1 MDIEKLKAEFEQ
13 SECFKR
19 LEHVAQ
25 YTFFEFGAYIK
36 RTDVPADI
44 EKKCGKLITALLFSW
59 SAWKEAKAQAVP
71 YESCSIKSHEIIINE
86 TKSELIDGY
95 DIAKEDEYLLESLV
109 YRGACIGKAQ
119 AVSEGFVLVEKT
131 KLMQIIGSAAIIEP
145 ITRGNPLM
153 SKYKTELDFI
163 LSTVR
168 AMIEAQEQ
176 KITELKVE
184 WASDC
189 FNCGHHEA
197 IIYSTASEAS
207 TKGWFHDG
215 DAVKCCKCGH
225 TGEMDA
231 RGEDSDI
238 CWNEN
243 EAQEKKG

>member
-1 MDIEKLKAEFEQ
+1 MDIQRKAFEESNNVNPDWSFKFDEELQQYVATDFEMTNQVDEFN
-13 SECFKR
+13 
-19 LEHVAQ
+19 EHWD
-25 YTFFEFGAYIK
+25 TFRAGW
-36 RTDVPADI
+36 D
-44 EKKCGKLITALLFSW
+44 
-59 SAWKEAKAQAVP
+59 AKAQAVP
-71 YESCSIKSHEIIINE
+71 
-86 TKSELIDGY
+86 
-95 DIAKEDEYLLESLV
+95 
-109 YRGACIGKAQ
+109 
-119 AVSEGFVLVEKT
+119 EGFVLVEKA
-131 KLMQIIGSAAIIEP
+131 KLMQIVGSAAIIEP

-176 KITELKVE
+176 KITLLKVE

-189 FNCGHHEA
+189 FECGHHEA

-238 CWNEN
+238 CWNEEPTN
-243 EAQEKKG
+243 D